1 MKRPLVI
8 TLNVLSWTAILV
20 YLLLSSRYTRERKQQ
35 RPCREVRVVVLDS
48 AERGFITPAMVRGWF
63 ASEKIPLVGRELSS
77 INTLELE
84 RFVRRRGY
92 VRSARVY
99 ASIDGV
105 LTIEIAQ
112 RKPVMRFNTDEL
124 ENPFELGSGI
134 GSRALGVQMVYVNV
148 LQLAV
153 AAPLAH
159 GLDQALRSAGHA
171 AQMDVVMA
179 FDCPDGL
186 LGRDEMDRFGHCV

>member
-1 MKRPLVI
+1 MPLPGCGRSMRRWVSVRLRDVYKR
-8 TLNVLSWTAILV
+8 
-20 YLLLSSRYTRERKQQ
+20 Q
-35 RPCREVRVVVLDS
+35 
-48 AERGFITPAMVRGWF
+48 
-63 ASEKIPLVGRELSS
+63 
-77 INTLELE
+77 
-84 RFVRRRGY
+84 
-92 VRSARVY
+92 
-99 ASIDGV
+99 
-105 LTIEIAQ
+105 
-112 RKPVMRFNTDEL
+112 
-124 ENPFELGSGI
+124 
-134 GSRALGVQMVYVNV
+134 VYVNV